1 MKIEIVFTKKEVD
14 VIVYLHKSGSDI
26 AKKMYIMSKRQIRKD
41 RAMRKRMIALLTVG
55 IMAISLAACGSSQEG
70 QQPAEEESAAQETKA
85 DDTKDTIRV
94 GMSFNALMND
104 VFVKTDEYTKQFGS
118 ESTPKVEF
126 IVTSADND
134 VSKQISDVKDLI
146 SQNPDVICISPEDV
160 AASDTMIKECQDAGI
175 PVMIQNR
182 PYNPDG
188 EYKPDTFVGV
198 DAEDQGYASVK
209 AIFDQMIEAGETEM
223 NLVICSGSLSDQ
235 NSVDRVNGVKRAVE
249 EYADK
254 GAKIV
259 TDLDTDWDPD
269 WLESNLPST
278 MRANPDV
285 NCLYIAS
292 DYLLPAAKSALQST
306 DQWIKTGEEGH
317 IYIASTDVYQEGLD
331 EIAEGYVDADS
342 LMDIVNMSKTIV
354 DQCIALANGETVE
367 ETYVKGPVFTQENYQ
382 DEELT
387 ALLWG

>member
-1 MKIEIVFTKKEVD
+1 MK
-14 VIVYLHKSGSDI
+14 
-26 AKKMYIMSKRQIRKD
+26 KRI
-41 RAMRKRMIALLTVG
+41 IALL
-55 IMAISLAACGSSQEG
+55 MAGVMVLSMAACGGGSK
-70 QQPAEEESAAQETKA
+70 EESQSAENGSTAEGASEGADKAAGEESSSG
-85 DDTKDTIRV
+85 DTIKV

-118 ESTPKVEF
+118 ESNPKVEF

-146 SQNPDVICISPEDV
+146 SQKVDVMCICPEDV
-160 AASDTMIKECQDAGI
+160 AATDTMIKECQDAGI

-188 EYKPDTFVGV
+188 QYKPDTFVGV

-209 AIFDQMIEAGETEM
+209 SIFDQMIAAGETEM
-223 NLVICSGSLSDQ
+223 NLVVCSGSTSDQ
-235 NSVDRVNGVKRAVE
+235 NSVDRINGVKRAVD

-278 MRANPDV
+278 MRANPDA
-285 NCLYIAS
+285 NCIYIAS
-292 DYLLPAAKSALQST
+292 DFLLPAAKAALQST
-306 DQWIKTGEEGH
+306 NQWIKNGEEGH
-317 IYIASTDVYQEGLD
+317 IWFAATDVYKEGLD
-331 EIAEGYVDADS
+331 AIGEGYVDADS
-342 LMDIVNMSKTIV
+342 LMDIVNMSQTIV
-354 DQCIALANGETVE
+354 DQCIALAKGEKVE
-367 ETYVKGPVFTQENYQ
+367 ETYVKGPVYTRENYQ

-387 ALLWG
+387 KLLWS

>member
-1 MKIEIVFTKKEVD
+1 MK
-14 VIVYLHKSGSDI
+14 
-26 AKKMYIMSKRQIRKD
+26 KRI
-41 RAMRKRMIALLTVG
+41 IALLMTG
-55 IMAISLAACGSSQEG
+55 IMVISMAACGSSENNSQEG
-70 QQPAEEESAAQETKA
+70 SQSAEGESTETEDSSEEKSS
-85 DDTKDTIRV
+85 DDTITV

-118 ESTPKVEF
+118 GSTPKVEF

-146 SQNPDVICISPEDV
+146 SQNVDVMCICPEDV
-160 AASDTMIKECQDAGI
+160 AATDTMIKDCQDAGI

-209 AIFDQMIEAGETEM
+209 SVFDQMIEAGETEL
-223 NLVICSGSLSDQ
+223 NLVVCSGSTSDQ

-269 WLESNLPST
+269 WLEANLPST
-278 MRANPDV
+278 MRANPDA
-285 NCLYIAS
+285 NCIYIAS
-292 DYLLPAAKSALQST
+292 DFLLPAAKAALQST
-306 DQWIKTGEEGH
+306 NQWIKNGEEGH
-317 IYIASTDVYQEGLD
+317 IWFAATDVYQEGLD
-331 EIAEGYVDADS
+331 AIGEGYVDADS
-342 LMDIVNMSKTIV
+342 LMDIVTMSQTIV
-354 DQCIALANGETVE
+354 DQCIALANGEKVE
-367 ETYVKGPVFTQENYQ
+367 EVSVKGPVYTRENYQ

-387 ALLWG
+387 KLLWS